1 MGHLRLHL
9 TFPEQLLREPMVYRI
24 GSEFSLRTNIRRAN
38 VDERSAWFII
48 DLEGEA
54 NDLERAEAWLRDE
67 GVQVDRL
74 PGDG

>member
-1 MGHLRLHL
+1 MAHARLHL
-9 TFPEQLLREPMVYRI
+9 TFPEHLLREPMVYRI

-48 DLEGEA
+48 DLEGAEP
-54 NDLERAEAWLRDE
+54 DLAGAEAWLREE

-74 PGDG
+74 PDDG